1 MGQGKRKSLN
11 NTYVGFRYFGLQKC
25 DRSCECLE
33 ICRSMLIGAA
43 HLARSMLFL
52 QSEEPAE
59 RERERQKQE
68 KKRDKIILKS
78 HKHSTSLLSGI
89 NFQLLKC
96 ILLALARDRE
106 GERVSIHINL

>member
-1 MGQGKRKSLN
+1 
-11 NTYVGFRYFGLQKC
+11 VGFRCFGLQKC

-52 QSEEPAE
+52 QSEPAE
-59 RERERQKQE
+59 REKR
-68 KKRDKIILKS
+68 RDKIILKS
-78 HKHSTSLLSGI
+78 HKHPAGRSGI

-96 ILLALARDRE
+96 ILLALALARMVYGINFHGIGLE
-106 GERVSIHINL
+106 FMRVKPKNPLMNG